1 MKLSQSNIGV
11 KLSEIVGGDG
21 NLSLKFTFPDF
32 ITGRF
37 VIIIT
42 RESDNVL
49 LYCSITD
56 LLLVIVLLSK
66 TFGEE
71 LDILILVMVCIFLN

>member
-21 NLSLKFTFPDF
+21 NVSLKFTFPDF

-37 VIIIT
+37 ELIIT

-49 LYCSITD
+49 FDNRSTAGNCTFVEDIWRGAGYCNISYG
-56 LLLVIVLLSK
+56 LHFPQLVR
-66 TFGEE
+66 
-71 LDILILVMVCIFLN
+71 